1 MSAPSLDIGGG
12 VMVPVES
19 IVCVLGWQEALK
31 CRSNRDLVS
40 SLRARGKVTVLGER
54 EHRSLVICTNEIYLS
69 FLSPATISLRARR
82 L

>member
-1 MSAPSLDIGGG
+1 MSTPGLDIGGG

-19 IVCVLGWQEALK
+19 IVCVVPWQEALK
-31 CRSNRDLVS
+31 SRSNRDLVS
-40 SLRARGKVTVLGER
+40 SLRARGKMTVIGDSD
-54 EHRSLVICTNEIYLS
+54 HRSLVICNNEIYLS

>member
-1 MSAPSLDIGGG
+1 MSTPGLDIGGG

-19 IVCVLGWQEALK
+19 IVCVVPWQEALK
-31 CRSNRDLVS
+31 SRSNRDLVS
-40 SLRARGKVTVLGER
+40 SLRARGKMTVIGDND
-54 EHRSLVICTNEIYLS
+54 HRSLVICNNEIYLS